1 MEKNRV
7 GSSFRDPSGFIFA
20 KDGTLYR
27 QVNRFYKREYD
38 HLLGSGLY
46 ERLVESKLLL
56 KHSEVH
62 LGKKSKN
69 AYKIIQPEPIE
80 FVSYPYEWCFSQMK
94 DAALA
99 ALRIQKTA
107 LDYGMSLKDC
117 SAYNMQLRRGKP
129 VLMDTLS
136 FGLHDGREPWMA
148 YGQFCQHF
156 LAPLA
161 LMAEKDVR
169 LSQLSRVF
177 MDGIPL
183 DLASSLLPYK
193 SRLNHGLLLHVH
205 LHSKAQMYLSNR
217 EVKSEKTGRLGSI
230 RGLVDSLES
239 TVTKMRWS
247 PDRTLWSEYYTLQSN
262 YSSKSL
268 EVKKVIVKKLILK
281 ARTSNVLDLGSNTG
295 LFSRIPSG
303 MGIPTL
309 SVDSDPSCVELNY
322 LHAKECGEEYLTPLL
337 VDMQNP
343 SPSIGWENRER
354 ASFLDRARPET
365 VMALA
370 LVHHLAL
377 GNNLPLDMIASVF
390 HRLCS
395 KLIIEFVPKEDSNAE
410 RLLLYKKDIF
420 PDYCME
426 KFELEFR
433 KRFHIMSKEAIPGT
447 KRTIYLMSRIS

>member
-1 MEKNRV
+1 MMEKNRV
-7 GSSFRDPSGFIFA
+7 GSSFRDPSGFVFA
-20 KDGTLYR
+20 KDGVLYR
-27 QVNRFYKREYD
+27 QVNRFYKNEYD

-56 KHSEVH
+56 KHSEVD
-62 LGKKSKN
+62 LGQKN
-69 AYKIIQPEPIE
+69 KDTYKIIQPEPVE
-80 FVSYPYEWCFSQMK
+80 FISYPYEWCFSQMK

-117 SAYNMQLRRGKP
+117 SAYNMQLHHGRP
-129 VLMDTLS
+129 VLIDTLS
-136 FGLHDGREPWMA
+136 FSLHDGREQWTA
-148 YGQFCQHF
+148 YRQFCQHF

-169 LSQLSRVF
+169 LSQLSRIF

-205 LHSKAQMYLSNR
+205 LHSKAQRHLSGR
-217 EVKSEKTGRLGSI
+217 KIKAEKTGRLGSL

-239 TVTKMRWS
+239 TVTKLRWS
-247 PDRTLWSEYYTLQSN
+247 PDRTLWSGYYPLQSN
-262 YSSKSL
+262 YSNKSL
-268 EVKKVIVKKLILK
+268 EVKKEIVKKLIAK

-295 LFSRIPSG
+295 LFSRIPSS

-322 LHAKECGEEYLTPLL
+322 LHAKECGEEYLTPVLA
-337 VDMQNP
+337 DIQNP
-343 SPSIGWENRER
+343 TPSIGWENKER
-354 ASFLDRARPET
+354 ASFLERARPDT

-377 GNNLPLDMIASVF
+377 GNNLPLDMIASF
-390 HRLCS
+390 FSRICK
-395 KLIIEFVPKEDSNAE
+395 KLIIEFIPKEDSNAQ
-410 RLLLYKKDIF
+410 RLLSSKADIF
-420 PDYCME
+420 HGYNL
-426 KFELEFR
+426 KNFEEEFS
-433 KRFHIMSKEAIPGT
+433 KYFTIASKEEIPGT
-447 KRTIYLMSRIS
+447 LRTIYLMLIK